1 MTGALA
7 AGTRPLRWDVPFVG
21 RAPERV
27 LLDAAVQLV
36 RDGHSGVVSI
46 IGEAG
51 AGKTRLAEEIVDPLE
66 GEAIVVR
73 TTCAPYGEYNVWA
86 PVVTALTVMFGI
98 DRDATPADVRRVVES
113 RAEEL
118 WSLAPGDPAVER
130 YLDVFAHLLGHPSDL
145 DRFDAA
151 GARDAV
157 ANAVTEMLRRNAR
170 TRMTVLWVDN
180 LQWADAM
187 LRDYLAVVV
196 RSLGDLPFLL
206 VTGQRPDPDV
216 LWPPPV
222 DRPLVLQVPLGPLD
236 RTDSMAL
243 VRGILER
250 SEPVPDHDERTISE
264 LVDRGGG
271 NPLFLVELAA
281 LAVGCPTGSELPG
294 SLRALIAARV
304 DQLPGPQRSILDN
317 AAVLGHRDITGAL
330 ARFAEEMGQEFRQ
343 GDLVDLAATG
353 LLELDGKWWQFRSD
367 VVREVVYQ
375 TLTKRVRAQRHAGI
389 AAVLAARG
397 YSIDDVAHHAA
408 TAAEL
413 RRRAGRHRGCP
424 PVDRR
429 ACHRCAPR
437 GGDDGGQHR
446 ALRVGDP
453 PCQPRPRPA
462 PRRPGDGA
470 PTAARAGDGRA
481 GAPGVR
487 SGVE

>member
-1 MTGALA
+1 M
-7 AGTRPLRWDVPFVG
+7 
-21 RAPERV
+21 
-27 LLDAAVQLV
+27 
-36 RDGHSGVVSI
+36 
-46 IGEAG
+46 
-51 AGKTRLAEEIVDPLE
+51 
-66 GEAIVVR
+66 
-73 TTCAPYGEYNVWA
+73 
-86 PVVTALTVMFGI
+86 
-98 DRDATPADVRRVVES
+98 
-113 RAEEL
+113 
-118 WSLAPGDPAVER
+118 
-130 YLDVFAHLLGHPSDL
+130 
-145 DRFDAA
+145 
-151 GARDAV
+151 

-281 LAVGCPTGSELPG
+281 LAVGCPNGSELPG

-304 DQLPGPQRSILDN
+304 DQLPGPQRAILDN

-413 RRRAGRHRGCP
+413 VVELGADRGCAA
-424 PVDRR
+424 VDRR
-429 ACHRCAPR
+429 ARHRRAPR

-470 PTAARAGDGRA
+470 PAAARAGDGRA

-487 SGVE
+487 RGVE